1 MLSVGGKRAS
11 TGFASSD
18 AQEDRERN
26 RFQSETTAP
35 TSFHPLDGGAR
46 TAVSSQDSRNALQ
59 ASVHARRE
67 SCSTDKSVE
76 RCPTLRGSA
85 SDWELESDKVV
96 KYSPELRSGFRTLV
110 VWKNQ
115 AEELIWF
122 PVNNEDTH
130 C

>member
-1 MLSVGGKRAS
+1 MPSVGGKRAS

-67 SCSTDKSVE
+67 SCRFDLG
-76 RCPTLRGSA
+76 RMGGRL
-85 SDWELESDKVV
+85 
-96 KYSPELRSGFRTLV
+96 SGEQIHHLV
-110 VWKNQ
+110 
-115 AEELIWF
+115 
-122 PVNNEDTH
+122 T
-130 C
+130 